1 VVPLRPRFPR
11 CAPSFARRL
20 PRNADSSAVTASLLD
35 GVLRVAVPKAAP
47 ETFAVKVEAEPLP
60 ETLSEPRAQVALA
73 LPGLGAGDVSATIT
87 RDRALLL
94 HVRGASAAFGFVHET
109 LRLPERADPAAARAA
124 MVNGIFSFSAPITPE
139 AVTPVPVA
147 AAEAPR
153 AEGAAAA
160 KGEELLLLEGAVP
173 GLAAS
178 DFSAEVRGRTLT
190 VASSKPVAT
199 GGRRAVRRSVLLP
212 PNMAASDVAVVCM
225 HGLLRVTARR
235 PAPPAR
241 AAVPLSSTQPAAL
254 IKAPP
259 PAQQPATPVAAG
271 VPAEGGDAPMDADDA
286 VPALVDAAQ

>member
-1 VVPLRPRFPR
+1 LR
-11 CAPSFARRL
+11 SFARRL

-94 HVRGASAAFGFVHET
+94 HVRGASAAFGSVHET
-109 LRLPERADPAAARAA
+109 LRLPERADPDAARAA

-147 AAEAPR
+147 SAEAPR
-153 AEGAAAA
+153 AEGAAA

-173 GLAAS
+173 GLSAS

-254 IKAPP
+254 IKAP
-259 PAQQPATPVAAG
+259 AQPATPVAAAAG
-271 VPAEGGDAPMDADDA
+271 VPAEGGDAPMEADDA
-286 VPALVDAAQ
+286 VPALVDAAQQ